1 MNTSNALYA
10 HSFVY
15 NGISQT
21 LRRGLIIHISSFFSV
36 ASVRDPYNFN
46 RHNALVV

>member
-1 MNTSNALYA
+1 MLSLHIRSSTMDITDNEERTY
-10 HSFVY
+10 
-15 NGISQT
+15 ISHKF
-21 LRRGLIIHISSFFSV
+21 LFSV